1 MRFKPRPVATTLF
14 LVGKQ
19 LSTMPRVMKRFA
31 GLIEVVK
38 VVAIVFLSAIIIRTF
53 VFQPFVVEG
62 SSMESNFHNGEYL
75 FIEKVS
81 YKLKSPERGDVVVF
95 RYPRDVRY
103 NYIKRV
109 VGLPGEQV
117 EIKDGVV
124 SIDGKVLKEDYVAT
138 GAKTYVDGKPE
149 LNYSITLTDHQ
160 YFVLGD
166 NRAHSSDSREW
177 GPLDR
182 RFIIGRSALVLYPQS
197 SFRAIA
203 SPTY

>member
-1 MRFKPRPVATTLF
+1 
-14 LVGKQ
+14 
-19 LSTMPRVMKRFA
+19 MKRFA
-31 GLIEVVK
+31 GLVEVVK
-38 VVAIVFLSAIIIRTF
+38 VVAVVLLSAIIIRTF

-62 SSMESNFHNGEYL
+62 SSMEGNFHNGEYL

-81 YKLKSPERGDVVVF
+81 YKLKSPKRGDVVVF

-109 VGLPGEQV
+109 IGLPGERVRITNGQ
-117 EIKDGVV
+117 V
-124 SIDGKVLKEDYVAT
+124 SINDKVLTEEYVTAGQPT
-138 GAKTYVDGKPE
+138 LIDNKPE
-149 LNYSITLTDHQ
+149 LNYEITLESNQ
-160 YFVLGD
+160 YFMLGD

-177 GPLDR
+177 GPLDK

-203 SPTY
+203 SPVYR

>member
-1 MRFKPRPVATTLF
+1 
-14 LVGKQ
+14 
-19 LSTMPRVMKRFA
+19 MKRFT

-62 SSMESNFHNGEYL
+62 SSMEGTFHNGEYL

-81 YKLKSPERGDVVVF
+81 YKLKEPKRGDVVVF
-95 RYPRDVRY
+95 RYPRDTRY
-103 NYIKRV
+103 NYIKRII
-109 VGLPGEQV
+109 GLPGETI
-117 EIKDGVV
+117 EIQDGVV
-124 SIDGKVLKEDYVAT
+124 S
-138 GAKTYVDGKPE
+138 VDGRVLGEEYVSNGQRTLVDNKPE
-149 LNYSITLTDHQ
+149 LNYRITLENDQ

-182 RFIIGRSALVLYPQS
+182 HFIIGRSALVLYPQS

-203 SPTY
+203 SPSY

>member
-1 MRFKPRPVATTLF
+1 MP
-14 LVGKQ
+14 
-19 LSTMPRVMKRFA
+19 TMAKRFA

-62 SSMESNFHNGEYL
+62 SSMEGNFHNGEYL

-81 YKLKSPERGDVVVF
+81 YKLKNPHRGDVVVF

-109 VGLPGEQV
+109 IGLPGEKIQ
-117 EIKDGVV
+117 IKDGKV
-124 SIDGKVLKEDYVAT
+124 SIDGSLLNEDYLTT
-138 GAKTYVDGKPE
+138 GQQTVVDGKPE
-149 LNYSITLTDHQ
+149 LNYEITLEDDQ
-160 YFVLGD
+160 FFVLGD
-166 NRAHSSDSREW
+166 NRTHSSDSREW
-177 GPLDR
+177 GPLDKQ
-182 RFIIGRSALVLYPQS
+182 FIIGRSALVLYPQS

-203 SPTY
+203 SPTYR